1 MEIKKIGENMN
12 NQESNTIEI
21 DVLSL
26 LKTIWRKK
34 FFILVTAVLGAG
46 LAFVYSSFLVTPQYD
61 STTRIYVVSQNVEAG
76 AGLTNQDL
84 QAGSY
89 LVKDYKEIIL
99 SQDVLTQ
106 VATELNLNEN
116 LKEKVSVSIPVD
128 TRIVSISVRDA
139 DPNEA
144 ARIANSLRTF
154 AAQKIVEVTKVSDV
168 TTLEEA
174 VPAEEPTTPNTKR
187 NIILGLLAGGI
198 LATGLVLVMEVLDDR
213 VKRPQDIEE
222 VMGLTLLGVVP
233 DSKKLK

>member
-1 MEIKKIGENMN
+1 MN
-12 NQESNTIEI
+12 NQEMNTIEI
-21 DVLSL
+21 DILLL

-34 FFILVTAVLGAG
+34 FLIIITALFGAG
-46 LAFVYSSFLVTPQYD
+46 IAFVYSSFLVTPQFD

-76 AGLTNQDL
+76 AGLTSQEL
-84 QAGSY
+84 QAGTY

-106 VATELNLNEN
+106 VATELNLKES
-116 LKEKVSVSIPVD
+116 LKEKISVSIPVD

-174 VPAEEPTTPNTKR
+174 VPAEEPTTPNIKR
-187 NIILGLLAGGI
+187 NILLGLLAGGI
-198 LATGLVLVMEVLDDR
+198 LATGIILALEVLDDR

>member
-1 MEIKKIGENMN
+1 MN

-168 TTLEEA
+168 ATLEEA

-198 LATGLVLVMEVLDDR
+198 LATALVLIMEVLDDR

>member
-1 MEIKKIGENMN
+1 MN
-12 NQESNTIEI
+12 NQESNTIEV

>member
-1 MEIKKIGENMN
+1 MN

-21 DVLSL
+21 DVLYL
-26 LKTIWRKK
+26 LKTLWRKK
-34 FFILVTAVLGAG
+34 FLIILTSFFGAG
-46 LAFVYSSFLVTPQYD
+46 IAFVYNSFLVTPQFD

-76 AGLTNQDL
+76 AGLTNQEL
-84 QAGSY
+84 QAGTY

-174 VPAEEPTTPNTKR
+174 VPAEEPTTPNIKR
-187 NIILGLLAGGI
+187 NILLGLLAGGI
-198 LATGLVLVMEVLDDR
+198 LATGIILAMEVLDDR

>member
-1 MEIKKIGENMN
+1 
-12 NQESNTIEI
+12 
-21 DVLSL
+21 
-26 LKTIWRKK
+26 
-34 FFILVTAVLGAG
+34 VTAVLGAG

-76 AGLTNQDL
+76 AGLTNQEL
-84 QAGSY
+84 QAGTY

>member
-1 MEIKKIGENMN
+1 M
-12 NQESNTIEI
+12 
-21 DVLSL
+21 
-26 LKTIWRKK
+26 
-34 FFILVTAVLGAG
+34 
-46 LAFVYSSFLVTPQYD
+46 
-61 STTRIYVVSQNVEAG
+61 SQNVEAG
-76 AGLTNQDL
+76 AGLTNQNL

-106 VATELNLNEN
+106 VATELNLNKN

-144 ARIANSLRTF
+144 AHVANSLRTL

-187 NIILGLLAGGI
+187 NILLGLLAGGI
-198 LATGLVLVMEVLDDR
+198 LATGTILAMEVLDDR
-213 VKRPQDIEE
+213 VKRPQDVEE

>member
-1 MEIKKIGENMN
+1 MN

-61 STTRIYVVSQNVEAG
+61 STTRIYVVSQNVEVG

-106 VATELNLNEN
+106 VATELNLEES
-116 LKEKVSVSIPVD
+116 LKEKISVSIPVD

-154 AAQKIVEVTKVSDV
+154 AVQKIIEVTKVSDV

-187 NIILGLLAGGI
+187 NIILGLLAGGV
-198 LATGLVLVMEVLDDR
+198 LTTGLVLVMEVLDDR
-213 VKRPQDIEE
+213 VKRSQDIEE

>member
-1 MEIKKIGENMN
+1 MN
-12 NQESNTIEI
+12 NQEVNAIEI
-21 DVLSL
+21 DVLFL

-34 FFILVTAVLGAG
+34 FLILLTAVLTAG

-61 STTRIYVVSQNVEAG
+61 ATTRIYVVSQNVEAG
-76 AGLTNQDL
+76 AGLTNQEL
-84 QAGSY
+84 QAGTY

-106 VATELNLNEN
+106 VATELNLKES
-116 LKEKVSVSIPVD
+116 LKEKISVSIPVD

-198 LATGLVLVMEVLDDR
+198 LATALVLVMEVLDDR
-213 VKRPQDIEE
+213 VKRPQDVEE

>member
-1 MEIKKIGENMN
+1 MN

-34 FFILVTAVLGAG
+34 IFILVTAVLGAG

-76 AGLTNQDL
+76 AGLTNQEL
-84 QAGSY
+84 QAGTY

-154 AAQKIVEVTKVSDV
+154 AAQKIVEVTKVSNV